1 MSKVLVIGGGAAGM
15 MAAYAAGMCGHEV
28 TLLEQNEKLG
38 KKIYITGKGRCNF
51 TNASPLEEIMQ
62 AVVSNPKFLYSA
74 FYTFS
79 NDAVM
84 DFFENQGMPYKIE
97 RGNRAFP
104 VSDHASDVIRALERA
119 MKEQDVRI
127 RLHTQVRELLIEDD
141 KATGVLLTDGDK
153 IMADSLILATGGLSY
168 PTTGST
174 GDGHTMAKNSGHKI
188 VTPRPALVPLT
199 TREEYILRMQGLS
212 LKNVSLKIKDEKR
225 VIYDAFGEM
234 LFTHFGVSGPLVLSA
249 SSVLSRHFP
258 REYQAYI
265 DLKPALSEE
274 VLNERLL
281 REFSERPNQHIK
293 AVFQQLLPAKMI
305 PVMIEL
311 SQISMDKPVN
321 AITKEERRR
330 LVGLFKAFPFTIT
343 GTRGFKEAIITQGG
357 VSVKDIDPAT
367 MESKRI
373 KDLYLVGELLDLDA
387 LTGGYNLQ
395 IAWSTGYLAGISI
408 K

>member
-141 KATGVLLTDGDK
+141 KVAGVLLTDGGK

-199 TREEYILRMQGLS
+199 TKEEYILRMQGLS